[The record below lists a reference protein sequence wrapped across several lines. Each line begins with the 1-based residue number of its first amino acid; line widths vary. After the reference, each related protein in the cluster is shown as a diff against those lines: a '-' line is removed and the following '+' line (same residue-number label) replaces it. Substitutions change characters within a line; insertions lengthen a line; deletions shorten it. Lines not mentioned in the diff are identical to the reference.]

1 MMIAYEDVGTAYGD
15 AMRRLSYS
23 ATYPFAY
30 VAELSDCPDD
40 VRKEL
45 KEIDRNMA
53 LEDGGH
59 AIENWREL

>member
-1 MMIAYEDVGTAYGD
+1 MMIAYEDIGTASGE

-23 ATYPFAY
+23 TTYPFAY
-30 VAELSDCPDD
+30 VAELGDCPDD

-45 KEIDRNMA
+45 KEIDRSMA
-53 LEDGGH
+53 LDDGGH